1 MKIRQSQFLSMNELQ
16 EQYLKRST
24 KTTEQ
29 VNSEGLSFEEIW
41 RKKTGETDT
50 ELRFSKHAA
59 NRLADRNIT
68 LSDNQLN
75 RLTEGAKKA
84 GEKGIKETLV
94 MVDQLAFIVNVP
106 NNTVITAMDQTQA
119 NENIFTNID
128 GAVIMQPD
136 LTGGL
141 DSRMTD
147 GIKELLFIRSI

>member
-1 MKIRQSQFLSMNELQ
+1 MEIRKSQFLSMNELQ
-16 EQYLKRST
+16 EQYLKKSI

-29 VNSEGLSFEEIW
+29 VNSQGLSFEEIW
-41 RKKTGETDT
+41 KKKTEETNT

-59 NRLADRNIT
+59 NRLADRSIT

-106 NNTVITAMDQTQA
+106 NNTVITAMDQSQT

-128 GAVIMQPD
+128 GAVIM
-136 LTGGL
+136 
-141 DSRMTD
+141 
-147 GIKELLFIRSI
+147 

>member
-16 EQYLKRST
+16 EQYLKKTS

-29 VNSEGLSFEEIW
+29 VNSQGLSFEEIW
-41 RKKTGETDT
+41 KQKTGETGT

-59 NRLADRNIT
+59 NRLADRSIT

-84 GEKGIKETLV
+84 GEKGIKESLV

-106 NNTVITAMDQTQA
+106 NNTVITAMDQSQA

-128 GAVIMQPD
+128 GAVIM
-136 LTGGL
+136 
-141 DSRMTD
+141 
-147 GIKELLFIRSI
+147 

>member
-16 EQYLKRST
+16 EQYLKKST
-24 KTTEQ
+24 KTTKQ
-29 VNSEGLSFEEIW
+29 ANSQGLSFEEIW
-41 RKKTGETDT
+41 KKKTGETDT

-59 NRLADRNIT
+59 NRLADRSIT

-128 GAVIMQPD
+128 GAVIM
-136 LTGGL
+136 
-141 DSRMTD
+141 
-147 GIKELLFIRSI
+147 